1 MSPSMV
7 LSGVTNLRI
16 WASMRKESYN
26 HMISMKKSLM
36 RKEKKRKK
44 LRCLRLSTQILVR
57 LTRHQRMTWMTLT
70 PI

>member
-26 HMISMKKSLM
+26 HTISMKKSLM

-57 LTRHQRMTWMTLT
+57 
-70 PI
+70 